1 MNSQPMKVV
10 TNRVAMPGRDDGD
23 GAQDDQG
30 DAGDQERLGAALQP
44 GLEGCHQ
51 LGARQDLARHGGSP
65 YWLWPLRGYQTT
77 GSAPGQATTPMETGM
92 KLKHAAAVVV
102 ALLVIASLAT
112 WMFAGEDP
120 PLQGE
125 PVLEAG

>member
-1 MNSQPMKVV
+1 M
-10 TNRVAMPGRDDGD
+10 A
-23 GAQDDQG
+23 
-30 DAGDQERLGAALQP
+30 
-44 GLEGCHQ
+44 
-51 LGARQDLARHGGSP
+51 GARVSDYRE
-65 YWLWPLRGYQTT
+65 RK
-77 GSAPGQATTPMETGM
+77 GQATTPMETGM

-120 PLQGE
+120 PLQDE